1 MNIKALGAL
10 AVLWILVWLSAVVGL
25 IWTAAH
31 FIAKFW

>member
-1 MNIKALGAL
+1 MNMKTMGAL
-10 AVLWILVWLSAVVGL
+10 AVLWILLWLSFVVGL